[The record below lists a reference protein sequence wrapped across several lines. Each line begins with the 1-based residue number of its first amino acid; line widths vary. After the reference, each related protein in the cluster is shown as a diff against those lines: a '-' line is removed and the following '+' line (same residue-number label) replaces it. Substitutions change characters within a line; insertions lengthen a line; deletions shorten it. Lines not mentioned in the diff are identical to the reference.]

1 MAAEKGLLRQI
12 PRVDELLEEGPVK
25 DLLLRYPRKV
35 VLEGVR
41 KVLDELRA
49 RIRKGRE
56 EGIDRPRIV
65 QHILQEVER
74 AGRPHLRRVI
84 NATGVVLHTNLG
96 RAPLSRR
103 ALERLVEIGGRYSNL
118 EYDLQKG
125 RRGLRYVH
133 VEDLL
138 LELSGAEAAMVVNNN
153 AGAVLLVLNTLAEG
167 KEVIVSRGELVEIGG
182 AFRIPDVMAKSGA
195 VLREVG
201 TTNRTHL
208 HDYEGALGDNTALL
222 LKVHTSNYRIV
233 GFTSEVPLH
242 QLVSL
247 GKRYGI
253 PVMEDLGSGLLI
265 DLSPWG
271 LRGEPTVKGA
281 LEAGADV
288 VTFSGDK
295 LLGGPQAGI
304 ILGKRDVIEAVRKNP
319 LTRALRIDKLTLA
332 SLEATLYA
340 YLDRD
345 RAREEIPA
353 LRMITMS
360 PDELKKRA
368 LKLRRTVLRALPD
381 LAVEVVRETSQVGGG
396 SFPLQDL
403 PTWALAVTPREISV
417 EELEGRLR
425 DGEPP
430 IVARISDDR
439 LILDPRTVFEEEF
452 PLIAEALAKA
462 LGR

>member
-103 ALERLVEIGGRYSNL
+103 ALERLVEVGGGYSNL
-118 EYDLQKG
+118 EYDLRMG

-345 RAREEIPA
+345 RAMEEIPA

-360 PDELKKRA
+360 PDELKRRA
-368 LKLRRTVLRALPD
+368 LKLRRTILRALPD